1 MKGDTKMTKK
11 VLNYGLVGVLA
22 VALLAGTTYILLS
35 PSEAEG
41 QGPVGG
47 QGQKQGQG
55 RGGAWQ
61 GDVEMRNDAAAYGQ
75 GQGGAGREAESLNQ
89 GTYRQDEELSAE
101 EIEGI
106 LYMREEE
113 KLARDV
119 YLTLYEQ
126 WGLSIFQNIANSE
139 QTHMDAI
146 KTLIDRYGLDDPAA
160 GNVVGE
166 STDPTLRSLY
176 ADLVAMGSQ
185 SLNDALRVGATIEE
199 IDILDLEEYLAQTD
213 AGDIQRVYESLMKG
227 SRNHLR
233 SFVATLE
240 QQTGETYEPQYLDQ
254 EAYDDIVSAP
264 LENGGYGRGGSRGDG
279 QGQGRSGAGQAGN
292 DAFTYGQGQ
301 DRGDA
306 GAYDGSGQN
315 SGAGQGRNETARNVE
330 WETLTGEV
338 VIVDGEITIQTAE
351 GQVLVGMGQSAYR
364 EGFAL
369 EVGDEITVIGFHE
382 DGEFKA
388 GTVENLTT
396 GETIVLRDETGRPMW
411 SGQGRLKNQG

>member
-1 MKGDTKMTKK
+1 MTNK
-11 VLNYGLVGVLA
+11 VFSYGVVGLLA
-22 VALLAGTTYILLS
+22 VALLAGVGYILLN
-35 PSEAEG
+35 PTEAQS
-41 QGPVGG
+41 QGPTGG
-47 QGQKQGQG
+47 QGRDRSEVWQS
-55 RGGAWQ
+55 GA
-61 GDVEMRNDAAAYGQ
+61 GTADGIAAYGQ
-75 GQGGAGREAESLNQ
+75 GQSQGRGNRGGEGGSLYQ
-89 GTYRQDEELSAE
+89 GAYGSGWGEELSAE
-101 EIEGI
+101 EIAGV

-126 WGLSIFQNIANSE
+126 WELPIFQNIANAE

-146 KTLIDRYGLDDPAA
+146 ETLVDRYGLDDPAA

-166 STDPTLRSLY
+166 FTDPTLRSLY
-176 ADLVAMGSQ
+176 ADLVATGSQ

-240 QQTGETYEPQYLDQ
+240 QQTGETYEPQYLDR
-254 EAYDDIVSAP
+254 EAYDDIVNTPMES
-264 LENGGYGRGGSRGDG
+264 GGYGRGGSRGDS
-279 QGQGRSGAGQAGN
+279 QGQGRSEAGQAGN
-292 DAFTYGQGQ
+292 DAFTYGQGH
-301 DRGDA
+301 GHGNAGA
-306 GAYDGSGQN
+306 GAYDGSGRN
-315 SGAGQGRNETARNVE
+315 LGAGQGRNETVRIVE

-338 VIVDGEITIQTAE
+338 IIVDGEITIQTAE

-369 EVGDEITVIGFHE
+369 EVGDEITVLGFYE

-411 SGQGRLKNQG
+411 AGQGRLKNQG